1 MSAIRA
7 RTPRAEVD
15 IDIVNSPV
23 DVSTRHRDFD
33 FYPEI
38 ATVTL
43 QPAATSGWESRCIAL
58 YGRRRLL
65 NGRLGRQRVVETWT
79 PLGLADAPQ
88 LVRDVL
94 AEAVR
99 VITAV
104 P

>member
-1 MSAIRA
+1 MSTIRS

-15 IDIVNSPV
+15 IDIVNPA
-23 DVSTRHRDFD
+23 DVSTRHRDFS

-43 QPAATSGWESRCIAL
+43 QPGSTGWECRCVAL

-79 PLGLADAPQ
+79 PLVIVDAPQ

-94 AEAVR
+94 AEALRAIAAVR
-99 VITAV
+99 
-104 P
+104 